1 MLSGKVPRFRSR
13 IARLQVLKFQGSRV
27 LDCQGS
33 WGSRFPGFK
42 VASIKVPDLLGSW
55 FDASTTKW
63 PVPCKTSFQCAKVPR
78 LTASTKVPDLQGI
91 EGCRVP
97 RFQGYRAPGIQGCR
111 FQWFQSSKISE
122 FRDCRFQSSPAFQGC
137 NVTGQSSTLAPRSQ
151 GCRFPRFQ
159 AQFKIEGFQDFRVSA
174 FQGSRIYLSRFFR
187 APWLGFADT
196 WNSHAHQAE
205 KNARHCGAPAK
216 GSFKGSGKGF
226 SITVL
231 ARDRRL

>member
-1 MLSGKVPRFRSR
+1 MLSSKVPRFRRIPRFQSSR
-13 IARLQVLKFQGSRV
+13 LPGFLGFLGFLGFQVSRVQGCKHQGSRLVRV
-27 LDCQGS
+27 LVWCINNEMTSAMQNKFPVRKGTTAHS
-33 WGSRFPGFK
+33 KHKGSRL
-42 VASIKVPDLLGSW
+42 ARDW
-55 FDASTTKW
+55 
-63 PVPCKTSFQCAKVPR
+63 R
-78 LTASTKVPDLQGI
+78 L
-91 EGCRVP
+91 
-97 RFQGYRAPGIQGCR
+97 QGYRAPGIQGCR

-122 FRDCRFQSSPAFQGC
+122 FRDCSFQSSPAFQGC
-137 NVTGQSSTLAPRSQ
+137 NVTGQSSTLAPRSK

-174 FQGSRIYLSRFFR
+174 FQLSRVPGFQNYLSRFFR

-205 KNARHCGAPAK
+205 KNARRCGAPAK
-216 GSFKGSGKGF
+216 GSFKGWGKGS